1 MDARVQLVFL
11 GEVLSGFH
19 LDDVKRSL
27 AHLLKLDDARVH
39 HLFSGARTVLKRS
52 LQAHEAQRY
61 VDHLAKIGARIHVE
75 PMPAAAFPTIA
86 MPEPEVRRPAP
97 PPPPPPPV
105 PALSLLP
112 IPGEPA
118 AEEAA
123 AEEEVECPKCGERQ
137 TKRLLCRACSTN
149 IPMGIA
155 AKVEEEQR
163 LKEER
168 LIEMRARRGLDADG
182 RRIRAPGAD
191 APSVFGFGFNGRMSR
206 LRYATANLVLLT
218 CLMLLTAFAIAKPS
232 IGRFVFA
239 GLGSMLYFFFTM
251 RLAVLRCHD
260 CDRHGWWSLFVLVP
274 YAGSI
279 ASLLLSFQPGTPG
292 DNDYGEEPPPGQW
305 RWLLLTLVVMIPLI
319 GFAMHGALG
328 SYHRYVA
335 QHGGAPRQQQG
346 QEEDD
351 DEDDLSQVMPSDAAA
366 WAFRNDYAAARPNK
380 AFAVSSGGA
389 WGWKASAA
397 TPQEAMRGALA
408 DCDTRREAYS
418 ANCHLVNV
426 NGQWA
431 GAH

>member
-27 AHLLKLDDARVH
+27 AHLLKLDDARVQ

-52 LQAHEAQRY
+52 LQAQEAQRY

-75 PMPAAAFPTIA
+75 PMPDAFPTIMA
-86 MPEPEVRRPAP
+86 PEPEVRRPASP
-97 PPPPPPPV
+97 PPAPAPV
-105 PALSLLP
+105 PVLALQP
-112 IPGEPA
+112 IPGEPVE
-118 AEEAA
+118 AEVL
-123 AEEEVECPKCGERQ
+123 EEVDCPKCGERQ

-182 RRIRAPGAD
+182 RRIRPPGAD
-191 APSVFGFGFNGRMSR
+191 APSVFGFGFSGRMSR

-218 CLMLLTAFAIAKPS
+218 CLFLLTAFAIAKPGV
-232 IGRFVFA
+232 GRFVLA
-239 GLGSMLYFFFTM
+239 GLGSMLYFFFSM

-279 ASLLLSFQPGTPG
+279 ASLLLSFQRGTPG

-305 RWLLLTLVVMIPLI
+305 RWLLLTLAVMIPLI
-319 GFAMHGALG
+319 GFAMHAALG

-335 QHGGAPRQQQG
+335 QHGGGQQQQAQG
-346 QEEDD
+346 DDD
-351 DEDDLSQVMPSDAAA
+351 DEDQLSQAMHSDAAA

-380 AFAVSSGGA
+380 AFAVSSGGS
-389 WGWKASAA
+389 WGWKANAGTA
-397 TPQEAMRGALA
+397 EEAIRGALA
-408 DCDTRREAYS
+408 DCDTRRQAYS
-418 ANCHLVNV
+418 AKCYVINV
-426 NGQWA
+426 NGQWPP
-431 GAH
+431 AH